1 MIRNTWYAL
10 GPSPDIG
17 PELTTRTIA
26 GESLVMYRTSDGR
39 AVALE
44 DRCPHRHVPLSE
56 GRLVGDDVQCGY
68 HGMKFDCSG
77 ACVEIPGQAA
87 IPRAAQVRSLP
98 LVERDTLAWGWFGD
112 PADADPAL
120 IPDYSICASPD
131 WVGQYQ
137 YRRLR
142 SDFWLGIENFLD
154 PSHVTYVHP
163 ETLQSQAISTARP
176 DVHVEGERVTVRREV
191 EREQSSPLFASLMG
205 TEFIDRVQD
214 CVYWPV
220 GNGRIEST
228 VCPHGRRDQAFR
240 TVTTGLF
247 SPETDDTSHFWVGIY
262 RDFALESEEFS
273 ELTQKSLTLILDQDV
288 DIVDAAYANM
298 RDDRPVVRLE
308 VDRGWTA
315 ARRILDKRLA
325 ADAELEAAKAEA
337 AAAAAAVSADAMPA
351 NGGDAAESAG
361 QGELAE
367 AAVQVR

>member
-10 GPSPDIG
+10 GPSSDIG

-228 VCPHGRRDQAFR
+228 VYPHGRRDQAFR

-262 RDFALESEEFS
+262 RDFALEGEEFS

-337 AAAAAAVSADAMPA
+337 AAAAVSADAMPA